1 MLRASTIAALLLLPT
16 LAQAQRTNRGNDLY
30 GDWNKTDP
38 KMGRP
43 APSYKQSDVEKFSSV
58 LVLVDKKKDLKLT
71 ADVVG
76 KLMEV
81 AKAEEAANQ
90 SLYGKMDST
99 RLALRLKPGADPDQE
114 QARMT
119 IARQEFMAVIQQI
132 RASYDST
139 YKNSCLPLLDE
150 TQKKTAEG
158 LIAKAQEDAAEELR
172 KIGGGR
178 GGAPGGGAGR
188 RP

>member
-1 MLRASTIAALLLLPT
+1 MLRATAIAALLLIPT

-30 GDWNKTDP
+30 GDWNKADP

-58 LVLVDKKKDLKLT
+58 LLLVDKKKDLKLT
-71 ADVVG
+71 DEQMG
-76 KLMEV
+76 KLTEV
-81 AKAEEAANQ
+81 SKAEEEANKA
-90 SLYGKMDST
+90 LYVKMDST
-99 RLALRLKPGADPDQE
+99 RLALRMKPGADPDQE

-132 RASYDST
+132 RSSYDST
-139 YKNSCLPLLDE
+139 YKNACLPLLDE
-150 TQKKTAEG
+150 TQRKTAEG
-158 LIAKAQEDAAEELR
+158 LIQKAQEEASEDLR

-178 GGAPGGGAGR
+178 GGGGGSGR